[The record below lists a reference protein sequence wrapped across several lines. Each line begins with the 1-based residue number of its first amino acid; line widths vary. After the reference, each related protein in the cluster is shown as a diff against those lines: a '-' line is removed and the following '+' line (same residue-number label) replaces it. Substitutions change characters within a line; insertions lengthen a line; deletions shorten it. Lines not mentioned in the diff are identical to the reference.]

1 MGYFMRYMSANRALV
16 LSKLCKVWDH
26 FRLDTDIYRKTKSDF
41 LIVFIDCTKGIL
53 MQKDLWI

>member
-1 MGYFMRYMSANRALV
+1 MRYMSANRALV

-41 LIVFIDCTKGIL
+41 LIVFIDCTKGIF